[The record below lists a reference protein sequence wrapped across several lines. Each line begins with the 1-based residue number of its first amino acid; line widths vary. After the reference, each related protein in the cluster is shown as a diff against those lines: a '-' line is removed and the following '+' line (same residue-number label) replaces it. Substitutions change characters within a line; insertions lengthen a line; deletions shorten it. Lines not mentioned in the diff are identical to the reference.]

1 MKRVLLLSL
10 LMLAVATSLGCASA
24 GGGGGDETG
33 SAKKAATDA
42 PIPASSPLA
51 KIKKGMSDTEVRKIL
66 GEPDNSNSYISGK
79 AFIPFYYG
87 GDTSRSDYMYSGK
100 GRVVFS
106 RNQWNGQLKVI
117 RVIYNPD
124 EP

>member
-33 SAKKAATDA
+33 SAKKASAA

-51 KIKKGMSDTEVRKIL
+51 KIEMGMSDNDVRKIL
-66 GEPDNSNSYISGK
+66 GEPDQH
-79 AFIPFYYG
+79 A
-87 GDTSRSDYMYSGK
+87 TTT
-100 GRVVFS
+100 
-106 RNQWNGQLKVI
+106 
-117 RVIYNPD
+117 
-124 EP
+124 